1 MWKTVV
7 ALLFGVTLTAA
18 GGACAQHGPA
28 VQAAPAQPV
37 ALYDAALAKSLGA
50 NDMGMRNYVLV
61 LLKTGPN
68 KMPDGPART
77 AMFEGHAASIGRLA
91 AEKKLVVAGPLDR
104 VDGMRGLFIF
114 AVDSID
120 EARLLVATDPVIIH
134 GEMIAQYHKFFS
146 SAALMAVGDIHN
158 KIQKK

>member
-7 ALLFGVTLTAA
+7 PLLFGVTLATA
-18 GGACAQHGPA
+18 GGARAQAGPA
-28 VQAAPAQPV
+28 VQVAPAQPV
-37 ALYDAALAKSLGA
+37 TMYDAALAKSLGA

-68 KMPDGPART
+68 RMPDGQART
-77 AMFEGHAASIGRLA
+77 AMFEGHAANIGRLA

-104 VDGMRGLFIF
+104 VNGMRGLFIL

-120 EARLLVATDPVIIH
+120 AAKLLVATDPVIIH
-134 GEMIAQYHKFFS
+134 GEMVADYHTFFS
-146 SAALMAVGDIHN
+146 TAALMAVGDIHS
-158 KIQKK
+158 KIEKK